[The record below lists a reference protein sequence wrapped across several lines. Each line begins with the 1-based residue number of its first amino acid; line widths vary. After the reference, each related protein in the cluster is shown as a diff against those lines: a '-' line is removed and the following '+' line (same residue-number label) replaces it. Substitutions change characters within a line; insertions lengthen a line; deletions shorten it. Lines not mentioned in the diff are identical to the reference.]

1 MFLWFAARSSS
12 VSLPTRSTRK
22 LTPSA
27 RSVFP
32 ENPLDRLA
40 RDQLCLLFA
49 VSVSHA
55 GSVGGAHGI
64 ALSDDVPVAQFQ
76 RAGANH
82 HEETGDDR
90 RVNMPDSAVRN
101 EALLRVVPPG

>member
-1 MFLWFAARSSS
+1 MAWPGARKGTLAAIAAAKN
-12 VSLPTRSTRK
+12 VLM
-22 LTPSA
+22 
-27 RSVFP
+27 
-32 ENPLDRLA
+32 DRLA

-49 VSVSHA
+49 VSVSHS